1 MVIRISGNLQPFVA
15 AICLEVPSP
24 GRKESILHVLWGWPL
39 FRLKVAPLSFD
50 HTLPCSGVTAMAFK
64 HHLLFML
71 LLAPRVLGI
80 RVIVAGLGR
89 TGTLSMLSALKILG
103 HWVSLMCIDDARF

>member
-1 MVIRISGNLQPFVA
+1 MFSSKIIATSHDLAPMSVAFWKENPRLFQGNL
-15 AICLEVPSP
+15 
-24 GRKESILHVLWGWPL
+24 VLWL
-39 FRLKVAPLSFD
+39 FSFD

>member
-1 MVIRISGNLQPFVA
+1 MIRISGNLLPFVA
-15 AICLEVPSP
+15 AVFVGGSKP
-24 GRKESILHVLWGWPL
+24 GKKRIVQVLWGSFLGSKWPL
-39 FRLKVAPLSFD
+39 IFD
-50 HTLPCSGVTAMAFK
+50 RTLPCSGVTAMAFK

-89 TGTLSMLSALKILG
+89 TGTLSMLSALKTLG